1 MPKDIA
7 PVKMHPTSAI
17 NKGGLFLF
25 ASKSHPTRIMLIIKN
40 SKIDIAY
47 DTGNPHCRRA
57 LKKETPPVR
66 VRNCPVLVS
75 KFSCTP

>member
-25 ASKSHPTRIMLIIKN
+25 ASKPHPTRIMLIIKN

-47 DTGNPHCRRA
+47 DAGNPHCRRA

-66 VRNCPVLVS
+66 VRNCPVLAS
-75 KFSCTP
+75 EFSCTP